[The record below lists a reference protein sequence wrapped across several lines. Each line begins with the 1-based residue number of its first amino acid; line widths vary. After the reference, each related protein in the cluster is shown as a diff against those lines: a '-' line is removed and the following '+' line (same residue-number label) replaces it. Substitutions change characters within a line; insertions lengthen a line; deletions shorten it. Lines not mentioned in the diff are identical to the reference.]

1 MKPVKDFLELLIEL
15 ETVLRR
21 YDILFQ
27 KYRRTFLSGKKNED
41 LTKYNEELAIE
52 EMRNLTNEAQEIAN
66 EIADR
71 LLQGNLYKTE
81 LEKESINLQIT
92 NIYWQFRNVKHANA
106 TFGDKLPKNLKDS
119 FNWLEDMIATMEF
132 NIREYN
138 KKVTDESEIRF
149 YGFKIISPEEAK
161 KLVQQ
166 ESFKYL

>member
-27 KYRRTFLSGKKNED
+27 KYRRTFLSRKKNED
-41 LTKYNEELAIE
+41 LTRYNEELAIE

-81 LEKESINLQIT
+81 LEKESINLQIA

>member
-27 KYRRTFLSGKKNED
+27 KYRRTFLSRKKNED
-41 LTKYNEELAIE
+41 LTRYNEELAIE

>member
-27 KYRRTFLSGKKNED
+27 KYRRTFLSRKKNED
-41 LTKYNEELAIE
+41 LTRYNEELAIE

-106 TFGDKLPKNLKDS
+106 TFGDKLLKNLKDS